1 MTDNPLSG
9 LQGALRGELIT
20 RNNEEAFAS
29 ARFRG
34 WNRDLSRRSNPLGF
48 VVASIRTQ
56 PGGLVGV

>member
-29 ARFRG
+29 ARFRDG
-34 WNRDLSRRSNPLGF
+34 TVISAD
-48 VVASIRTQ
+48 ART
-56 PGGLVGV
+56 PSVSSSLP